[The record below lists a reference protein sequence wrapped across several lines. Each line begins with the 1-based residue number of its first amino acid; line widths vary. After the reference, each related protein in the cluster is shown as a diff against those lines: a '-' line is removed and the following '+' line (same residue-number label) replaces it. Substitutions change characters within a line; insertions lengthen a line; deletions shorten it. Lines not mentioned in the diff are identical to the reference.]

1 MWDSQTIVYPAQ
13 FRKMMAI
20 RLKDQW
26 ITSYNTNLMSKSICR
41 SYKTYKH
48 IYCWEDYI
56 VKLSK
61 ANRIVLTNL
70 RTTDKLP
77 ITA

>member
-1 MWDSQTIVYPAQ
+1 
-13 FRKMMAI
+13 
-20 RLKDQW
+20 
-26 ITSYNTNLMSKSICR
+26 MSKSICR

-77 ITA
+77 ITACRYVNIRRKDRICEKCNAR